1 MKTLYCSVTL
11 VFLVF
16 ATTTEHAEAQQGN
29 AQDVKTAVRM
39 AWDTYIDAFSAGR
52 TDLVASDIYAA
63 PSYQLGENG
72 GTVRMRVSDIKA
84 AFDDIHASL
93 NEARYARSETDVAT
107 ICVINLGTALLS
119 AHFTRYRDDGTVLTR
134 GASSYLF
141 AKFKSDWRIVAIM
154 GNPSGNL
161 IACD

>member
-11 VFLVF
+11 VFVIF
-16 ATTTEHAEAQQGN
+16 ATTMERTEAQQAN

-39 AWDTYIDAFSAGR
+39 AWDAYIDAFSAGR
-52 TDLVASDIYAA
+52 TDLVASEIYAA
-63 PSYQLGENG
+63 PSYQLGESG
-72 GTVRMRVSDIKA
+72 GTVRMSVSDVKA
-84 AFDDIHASL
+84 AFDAIHASL
-93 NEARYARSETDVAT
+93 NDARYARSETDVAT
-107 ICVINLGTALLS
+107 ICVINPGTALLS
-119 AHFTRYRDDGTVLTR
+119 ARYTRYRDDGTVLTK

-141 AKFKSDWRIVAIM
+141 GKLKNDWRIVAIM